1 MEFEFTHTTMV
12 AYLKF
17 IRKNLSDSV
26 LTSQGSPYFYWFLQT
41 NLIFQGKN
49 ELVNEEACG
58 K

>member
-1 MEFEFTHTTMV
+1 MV

-26 LTSQGSPYFYWFLQT
+26 FTSQGSPYFYWFLQT